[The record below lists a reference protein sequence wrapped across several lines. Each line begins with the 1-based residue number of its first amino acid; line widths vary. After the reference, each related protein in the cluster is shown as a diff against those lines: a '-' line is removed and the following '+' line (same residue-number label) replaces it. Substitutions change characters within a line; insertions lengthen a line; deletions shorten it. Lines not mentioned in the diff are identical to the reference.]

1 MNIQFT
7 NLPSP
12 TKLIATMDKHPLGAC
27 LFVVALL
34 TISLVAVVFVGLWF
48 FSH

>member
-1 MNIQFT
+1 MNIEFN

-12 TKLIATMDKHPLGAC
+12 TKLITTMDKHPLGAC

-48 FSH
+48 FPR